1 MEKLY
6 SAYWQGQRFTMMVGK
21 NEVDAIGNFIF
32 DDFRKDRSP
41 RPMKSLHLTAIN
53 N

>member
-6 SAYWQGQRFTMMVGK
+6 NAYWQGRRLGLMIGQD
-21 NEVDAIGNFIF
+21 EAEAIGNFIF
-32 DDFRKDRSP
+32 DDFRKDRSH

>member
-6 SAYWQGQRFTMMVGK
+6 SAYWQGRHIGLMIGQD
-21 NEVDAIGNFIF
+21 EAEAIGNFIF
-32 DDFRKDRSP
+32 DDFRKGSSP